1 MVPYNN
7 SNTSLNRD
15 DNVGFNPRIRRQSAN
30 YDMSPTGVPVCQ
42 SPHNMEGPISF
53 VAPELAE
60 ETLMEV
66 NIKAYYTFYLIVMET
81 NAYNYI

>member
-1 MVPYNN
+1 M
-7 SNTSLNRD
+7 SLNRE
-15 DNVGFNPRIRRQSAN
+15 DNAAYNQRIRRQSSN
-30 YDMSPTGVPVCQ
+30 CDMSPTGVPPVCP

-66 NIKAYYTFYLIVMET
+66 MFVPIFKVV
-81 NAYNYI
+81 